1 VIGEI
6 LGRDPNCFTGGDC
19 WSYDYSNRWLL
30 LFGVILG
37 IGIIYRVIKRYRDQD
52 KLGESSSQIKQ
63 DRS

>member
-1 VIGEI
+1 MIADI

>member
-1 VIGEI
+1 MIGEI